1 MRLANQR
8 ASKGNVDSMSFLVTG
23 AAGFIGYEVCRQLI
37 DAGEEVVGLDSL
49 SSALYPD
56 SEKRMRWN
64 SLSGEASVTLL
75 KANLAEGVPAKALGV
90 KTIIHLAATPGLR
103 PSWTQFGDYVESNLI
118 AAEKLASWSIDNGVE
133 KFINISTSSVY
144 GSTAT
149 SSEDGPK
156 QPSSPYGVTKLA
168 AEHLL
173 DAFSSSHGLQVAHL
187 RYFSVYGPGQRP
199 DMAYR
204 RFINALLTRSEIQL
218 YGDGSQSRTNTFV
231 RDIARWTIRAAK
243 SDTAIGA
250 YNLSGKEPVTMVEAI
265 ALLEEITGERARIVN
280 SAAVPGDQKLT
291 QGDITKATKAG
302 IIDFHTNLGEGLT
315 AQVEWQRHMLGGLR
329 FKDKGK

>member
-1 MRLANQR
+1 
-8 ASKGNVDSMSFLVTG
+8 MSFLVTG

-37 DAGEEVVGLDSL
+37 DAGERVIGLDSL

-56 SEKRMRWN
+56 KEKIMRWN
-64 SLSGEASVTLL
+64 ALTGEASVTLL
-75 KANLAEGVPAKALGV
+75 KANLAEGLPSKVSGV
-90 KTIIHLAATPGLR
+90 DTVIHLAATPGLR
-103 PSWTQFGDYVESNLI
+103 PSWTQFGDYVESNVI
-118 AAEKLASWSIDNGVE
+118 AAEKLASWSISNGVQ

-173 DAFSSSHGLQVAHL
+173 DAFSSSRGLPVAHL

-204 RFINALLTRSEIQL
+204 RFIDALLTRSEIEL

-231 RDIARWTIRAAK
+231 GDIARWTIRAAK
-243 SDTAIGA
+243 SETAIGA
-250 YNLSGKEPVTMVEAI
+250 YNLSGKESVTMVEAI
-265 ALLEEITGERARIVN
+265 ALLEEITGERARIVE
-280 SAAVPGDQKLT
+280 SAPVPGDQKLT
-291 QGDITKATKAG
+291 QGDVAKATKAG
-302 IIDFHTNLGEGLT
+302 IIDFHTKLREGLK
-315 AQVEWQRHMLGGLR
+315 AQVEWQRSLLGGLG

>member
-1 MRLANQR
+1 
-8 ASKGNVDSMSFLVTG
+8 MSFLVTG

-37 DAGEEVVGLDSL
+37 DAGEQVVGLDSL

-56 SEKRMRWN
+56 DEKRMRWD
-64 SLSGEASVTLL
+64 SLSAGTSMTLL
-75 KANLAEGVPAKALGV
+75 KANLAHGVPSTVSGV
-90 KTIIHLAATPGLR
+90 KTVIHLAATPGLR
-103 PSWTQFGDYVESNLI
+103 PSWTQFGDYVESNVI

-133 KFINISTSSVY
+133 RFVNISTSSVY

-156 QPSSPYGVTKLA
+156 RPSSPYGVTKLA

-173 DAFSSSHGLQVAHL
+173 DAFSSSHGLQVTHL

-204 RFINALLTRSEIQL
+204 RFIDALLTRSEIEL
-218 YGDGSQSRTNTFV
+218 YGDGTQSRTNTFV

-243 SDTAIGA
+243 SDSAIGA
-250 YNLSGKEPVTMVEAI
+250 YNLSGKEPINMVEAI
-265 ALLEEITGERARIVN
+265 ALFEEITGERARIAN
-280 SAAVPGDQKLT
+280 SDAVPGDQKLT
-291 QGDITKATKAG
+291 QGDVAKATKTG
-302 IIDFHTNLGEGLT
+302 IIDFHTDLREGLQ
-315 AQVEWQRHMLGGLR
+315 AQVDWQRSLLEGLGFRDEGR
-329 FKDKGK
+329 